1 MYDNLLYELDEL
13 DELKRMKKYGS
24 KEINLIYL
32 RSALKER
39 WFVYFE
45 EKNIRREKTIRLIR
59 LIRREQE

>member
-1 MYDNLLYELDEL
+1 
-13 DELKRMKKYGS
+13 MKKYGS

-59 LIRREQE
+59 LIRRGQE